1 MKEEASKIQVIER
14 RKILADARVWF
25 LKVINGNESKNPFP
39 WEVCVTSAKA
49 GENTG
54 GHYFLIV

>member
-39 WEVCVTSAKA
+39 
-49 GENTG
+49 
-54 GHYFLIV
+54 